1 MHLPFLPFEYIPIY
15 LEADAFW
22 LQNVQWF
29 GCFTLLPFFTLFLCG
44 SRDEVWEK
52 VLRAKRRRNAGTLSI
67 LKLIPVQW
75 RGLCR
80 YWDVGIDT
88 RKIYVYDFA
97 CIRVHCGDEVLFVLV
112 NNVKADRE
120 EKGRYQWM
128 CVEVFVLGEARKKQ
142 RLLKAK
148 RHRKAVVVSNRP
160 SISEDLVRLDAC
172 TSRKSVAVLV
182 DGLDKTGFTNLLCE
196 SLHARVILHNI
207 LALEKFLGRYLGL
220 SAFGELD
227 NAFNTPSTFSA
238 VKCHNCVVDITAVR
252 VQGKRM
258 QLSESVCHLPRNDVY
273 ELRKKKWWSVLIGE
287 WFKSALDDRST
298 IKPTARSSRSVCP
311 TAFLLPGEVITKEP
325 KIQTTQ
331 WAGRARSEA
340 EIHGTTSVRT
350 ARLLS
355 TNTTH
360 VNFGFAHY
368 RYAIFVFH
376 WLTSREWNAEVRE
389 NGALRW
395 RKEVVCDESHSLDDG
410 VRRKMVAH

>member
-1 MHLPFLPFEYIPIY
+1 M
-15 LEADAFW
+15 
-22 LQNVQWF
+22 
-29 GCFTLLPFFTLFLCG
+29 
-44 SRDEVWEK
+44 
-52 VLRAKRRRNAGTLSI
+52 
-67 LKLIPVQW
+67 
-75 RGLCR
+75 
-80 YWDVGIDT
+80 
-88 RKIYVYDFA
+88 
-97 CIRVHCGDEVLFVLV
+97 
-112 NNVKADRE
+112 
-120 EKGRYQWM
+120 
-128 CVEVFVLGEARKKQ
+128 
-142 RLLKAK
+142 
-148 RHRKAVVVSNRP
+148 
-160 SISEDLVRLDAC
+160 RLDAC

-227 NAFNTPSTFSA
+227 DAFNTPSTFSA

-331 WAGRARSEA
+331 WAGRAEARRTFMGPRRYVRPGSYQQTQLTSTSALRTIGMRSSSFTGSPVA
-340 EIHGTTSVRT
+340 NGMPRCART
-350 ARLLS
+350 AR
-355 TNTTH
+355 
-360 VNFGFAHY
+360 FG
-368 RYAIFVFH
+368 
-376 WLTSREWNAEVRE
+376 
-389 NGALRW
+389 G
-395 RKEVVCDESHSLDDG
+395 G
-410 VRRKMVAH
+410 RR